1 MQNLIWFLLPVAAL
15 GGWAAAM
22 HSKNRAGDTPDGRL
36 SPEYLKGLNYLLN
49 EQPDKA
55 IDVFARMLEVTSD
68 THETH
73 LTLGEQFGKLGI
85 EFRRRGEFD
94 RAIRIHQDLVTRK
107 SLGNRQQTEALMEL
121 GLDYLRAGMLGH
133 AEELFR
139 ELARNEV
146 YRSRVLPLLLDI
158 YQQEKDWGN
167 AVSIAAKMER
177 VGEQPACA
185 VIAQFYCEMAGEM
198 RHQGDAGR
206 ARELLNQALEMDVN
220 CARAS
225 IFLGNMEREAGRYD
239 AALKAYSQV
248 EKQDVELLPQVLD
261 AMIACHGKL
270 GSTDRLIEYLQA
282 VISHYD
288 GITPVLALT
297 DILAR
302 EKGKQEAST
311 FILEQLGKRPSVRG
325 LARFVGLSPAG
336 CDGAEQ
342 EIWII
347 LKDLMD
353 QLQENKPA
361 YTCGE
366 CGFSGK
372 TLHWQCPGCRQWN
385 TVKPVHGVEGD

>member
-1 MQNLIWFLLPVAAL
+1 MQDLIWFLLPVAAL

-22 HSKNRAGDTPDGRL
+22 HSKNRPGNTPDGLL

-73 LTLGEQFGKLGI
+73 LTLGDQFGKLGI

-139 ELARNEV
+139 ELSRNNV
-146 YRSRVLPLLLDI
+146 YRSRILPLLLDI
-158 YQQEKDWGN
+158 YQQERDWGN

-198 RHQGDAGR
+198 QRLGDAGR
-206 ARELLNQALEMDVN
+206 TRELLNQALEMDIK

-225 IFLGNMEREAGRYD
+225 ISLGDMEREAGRYD

-261 AMIACHGKL
+261 AMNACHTKL
-270 GSTDRLIEYLQA
+270 GSTDSMIEYLQA
-282 VISHYD
+282 VIPHYN

-302 EKGKQEAST
+302 ERGKQEAST
-311 FILEQLGKRPSVRG
+311 FILEQLSKRPSVRG
-325 LARFVGLSPAG
+325 LARFVGLNPAG

-342 EIWII
+342 EIGMI

-361 YTCGE
+361 YKCGE

-372 TLHWQCPGCRQWN
+372 TLYWQCPGCRQWN

>member
-1 MQNLIWFLLPVAAL
+1 MQDLIWFLLPVAAL

-22 HSKNRAGDTPDGRL
+22 HSKNRPGNTPDGLL
-36 SPEYLKGLNYLLN
+36 SPEYLTGLNYLLN

-73 LTLGEQFGKLGI
+73 LTLGDQFGKLGI

-107 SLGNRQQTEALMEL
+107 SLGNCQQTEALMEL

-139 ELARNEV
+139 ELTRNDV

-167 AVSIAAKMER
+167 AVNIAAKMER

-185 VIAQFYCEMAGEM
+185 VIAQFYCEMAEEM

-206 ARELLNQALEMDVN
+206 TRELLNQALEMDIN

-225 IFLGNMEREAGRYD
+225 IFLGDMEREAGRYD

-270 GSTDRLIEYLQA
+270 GSTDSMIEYLQA
-282 VISHYD
+282 VISHYN
-288 GITPVLALT
+288 GIAPVLALT

-302 EKGKQEAST
+302 ERGKQEAST
-311 FILEQLGKRPSVRG
+311 FILEQLIKRPSVRG
-325 LARFVGLSPAG
+325 LARFVGLNPAG

-342 EIWII
+342 EIGMI
-347 LKDLMD
+347 LKDLMG

-361 YTCGE
+361 YKCGE